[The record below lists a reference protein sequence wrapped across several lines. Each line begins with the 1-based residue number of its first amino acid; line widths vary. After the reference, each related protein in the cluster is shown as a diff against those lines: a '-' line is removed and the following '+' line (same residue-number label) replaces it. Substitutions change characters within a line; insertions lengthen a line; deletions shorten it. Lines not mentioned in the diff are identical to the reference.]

1 LSPPLR
7 FEDASFDAWIDK
19 GFVDAVFPKETGAE
33 NKIQGRKLFDEAN
46 RMLSQSG
53 TCIVVSLAE
62 EHSLDLILQ
71 NWMEER
77 KPWNACLHVW
87 ELHPVS
93 GEMLPFGF
101 VLSSKDPDA
110 ASNDFTV
117 KWHELDGTVLPLSF
131 DDQSYKA
138 IFQDLTKGI
147 ESARR
152 AYTDRITK
160 QLETHQVLATIE
172 IKPYDADVDMQA
184 LGLKIISENW
194 ATDASNDEEKKL
206 LSPSWRSFSDNA
218 DDECSFV
225 KVVEIGYGI
234 SKALLR
240 CVIDSTT
247 LDDLVETI
255 EAWEGDEAFEGI
267 QSVDVDWENTVPI
280 SAAANMFLAKLE

>member
-1 LSPPLR
+1 
-7 FEDASFDAWIDK
+7 
-19 GFVDAVFPKETGAE
+19 
-33 NKIQGRKLFDEAN
+33 
-46 RMLSQSG
+46 
-53 TCIVVSLAE
+53 
-62 EHSLDLILQ
+62 
-71 NWMEER
+71 
-77 KPWNACLHVW
+77 
-87 ELHPVS
+87 
-93 GEMLPFGF
+93 
-101 VLSSKDPDA
+101 
-110 ASNDFTV
+110 
-117 KWHELDGTVLPLSF
+117 
-131 DDQSYKA
+131 
-138 IFQDLTKGI
+138 
-147 ESARR
+147 
-152 AYTDRITK
+152 
-160 QLETHQVLATIE
+160 LATIE